1 MTATTTQLAAPAI
14 RRPRTVLVGTM
25 FASGA
30 ALMTYFGVLAVYVSE
45 RADARDAGEEWF
57 PEGVIELGPSG
68 WIFWTLV
75 LAAFTVQWAVQAIR
89 NDDRPNAYIA
99 LALTGMFGAAVFNQL
114 WFIINDTGFALAGTQ
129 GQFLFFVMTGTYI
142 VFLIGAVVF
151 LALTTMRALFGQF
164 GPSRTTASPLLPCSG
179 MRSPSCTGSP
189 GSPSSSPSRD
199 QMFTTGFKFFF
210 GLTIAL
216 TIGAVAYGYSTGGEH
231 VGPVT
236 LGWKG
241 GVGDH
246 VGYLVLIGGAFAS
259 ACFAGIIVAFRDAD
273 PAAQSHYMGVEA
285 IAPTTPVTGSFWP
298 VIGAFGG
305 AAMVLGLVL
314 GSAVFVLGLVIC
326 SLVAIEWTMDAWADR
341 ATGDAEANKAL
352 RDRIMAPFEI
362 PVAGALGVAVMALA
376 ASRIFLNATKLGAVV
391 WAGLIAVTIF
401 GLGILYA
408 ARPKMNKN
416 VIAGLVLAVGVA
428 VIAGGIV
435 TAVDGQRDFEH
446 HSEHHGDDHGEEHG
460 EDHSEEGE
468 ASE

>member
-1 MTATTTQLAAPAI
+1 
-14 RRPRTVLVGTM
+14 
-25 FASGA
+25 
-30 ALMTYFGVLAVYVSE
+30 
-45 RADARDAGEEWF
+45 
-57 PEGVIELGPSG
+57 
-68 WIFWTLV
+68 
-75 LAAFTVQWAVQAIR
+75 
-89 NDDRPNAYIA
+89 
-99 LALTGMFGAAVFNQL
+99 
-114 WFIINDTGFALAGTQ
+114 
-129 GQFLFFVMTGTYI
+129 
-142 VFLIGAVVF
+142 
-151 LALTTMRALFGQF
+151 
-164 GPSRTTASPLLPCSG
+164 
-179 MRSPSCTGSP
+179 
-189 GSPSSSPSRD
+189 
-199 QMFTTGFKFFF
+199 MFTTGFKFFF

-246 VGYLVLIGGAFAS
+246 VGYLVLIGGPFAS

-285 IAPTTPVTGSFWP
+285 IAPTTRVSGSFWP
-298 VIGAFGG
+298 VVGAFGG

-314 GSAVFVLGLVIC
+314 GPAVFVLGLVIC

-362 PVAGALGVAVMALA
+362 PVAGALRVAVMALA

>member
-1 MTATTTQLAAPAI
+1 
-14 RRPRTVLVGTM
+14 
-25 FASGA
+25 
-30 ALMTYFGVLAVYVSE
+30 
-45 RADARDAGEEWF
+45 
-57 PEGVIELGPSG
+57 
-68 WIFWTLV
+68 
-75 LAAFTVQWAVQAIR
+75 
-89 NDDRPNAYIA
+89 
-99 LALTGMFGAAVFNQL
+99 
-114 WFIINDTGFALAGTQ
+114 
-129 GQFLFFVMTGTYI
+129 
-142 VFLIGAVVF
+142 
-151 LALTTMRALFGQF
+151 
-164 GPSRTTASPLLPCSG
+164 
-179 MRSPSCTGSP
+179 
-189 GSPSSSPSRD
+189 
-199 QMFTTGFKFFF
+199 MFTTGFKFFF

-216 TIGAVAYGYSTGGEH
+216 AIGAVAYGYSTGGEH

-298 VIGAFGG
+298 VVGAFGG

-314 GSAVFVLGLVIC
+314 GPAVFVLGLVIC

-391 WAGLIAVTIF
+391 WAGLIAVAIF

-460 EDHSEEGE
+460 EDHLSLIHISEPTRP
-468 ASE
+468 